1 LDHPELAPGASV
13 ETLFYQQVRAL
24 NEYHNLE
31 YSIFYWRTQAKD
43 EVDFVLYG
51 PRGIHAFE
59 LKHADRVRSEDTA
72 SLKLF
77 LRDYPGAQCHL
88 LYLGNAEYHDGDVSV
103 MPLENALRT
112 FVTIVR

>member
-1 LDHPELAPGASV
+1 M
-13 ETLFYQQVRAL
+13 

-31 YSIFYWRTQAKD
+31 YSIFYWRTQAKN

-72 SLKLF
+72 SLNLF
-77 LRDYPGAQCHL
+77 LQDYPTAKCHL
-88 LYLGNAEYHDGDVSV
+88 LYLGNEEHYEGGISV
-103 MPLENALRT
+103 MPLEMALRR
-112 FVTIVR
+112 FVEITS